1 MSRLLGLIDGTVAN
15 LWKPVHATVGWSI
28 WLVEDA
34 PAPGDPDAELVER
47 MARAID
53 AEPGFNV
60 SDMADLTAD
69 EGRKV
74 IDALAQDAH
83 KGGEQE

>member
-1 MSRLLGLIDGTVAN
+1 MTRRTPAGRTIT
-15 LWKPVHATVGWSI
+15 
-28 WLVEDA
+28 A
-34 PAPGDPDAELVER
+34 PT
-47 MARAID
+47 
-53 AEPGFNV
+53 
-60 SDMADLTAD
+60 DLTAD